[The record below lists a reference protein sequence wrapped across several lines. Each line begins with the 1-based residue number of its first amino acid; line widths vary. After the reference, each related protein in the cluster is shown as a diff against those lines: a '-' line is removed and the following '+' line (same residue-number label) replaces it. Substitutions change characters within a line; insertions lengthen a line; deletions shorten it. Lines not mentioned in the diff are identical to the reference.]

1 MASANFDKYLK
12 LLFDNK
18 PPGDVVKVDSMR
30 SNMDRVGGKYP
41 EGVTGEAAT
50 VNGVPGEWV
59 WAEGADSDAVV
70 LYLHG
75 GGYVAGSIASH
86 KNLTGHLAKAVGC
99 RVFVAD
105 YRLAPENPFPAAV
118 DDAVAAYRGLVN
130 DEGIDPAR
138 IAVSGD
144 SAGGGLTVATLL
156 ALRDEGDP
164 LPSAAVPISAWI
176 DLDGT
181 GDSMKTRAEAD
192 PMVTPG
198 SLSIIGGMYV
208 GDGDRKDP
216 LASPIHADMTGLPP
230 MLIQVGDAEVLLDD
244 SVRLAAMI
252 EAAGGEATL
261 KVWPEMVHVWH
272 AAAGFVPE
280 SDEAI
285 KELADFVRP
294 LVGI

>member
-30 SNMDRVGGKYP
+30 KSMDRVGGKYP

-50 VNGVPGEWV
+50 INGVPGEWI
-59 WAEGADSDAVV
+59 WAEGADADAVV

-99 RVFVAD
+99 RVFAAD
-105 YRLAPENPFPAAV
+105 YRLAPENPFPAGV
-118 DDAVAAYRGLVN
+118 DDAVAVYRGLVS

-138 IAVSGD
+138 IAISGD

-156 ALRDEGDP
+156 ALRDGDDAMP
-164 LPSAAVPISAWI
+164 AAAVPISAWI

-181 GDSMKTRAEAD
+181 GDSMKTRADAD

-208 GDGDRKDP
+208 GDGDAKDP

-252 EAAGGEATL
+252 EEAGGEATL
-261 KVWPEMVHVWH
+261 AVWPEMVHVWH

-280 SDEAI
+280 ADEAI
-285 KELADFVRP
+285 KELADFVQP
-294 LVGI
+294 LVGL